1 VSANDIG
8 DTQPALETNT
18 LIRLASERT
27 SAPRLGLRWVFPTL
41 RETPLRPGL
50 CPVVVGRDG
59 DGEGQLDGS
68 ELSRRHA
75 ELRLDAGQLVI
86 RDLESRNGIFVNAQR
101 RAQAV
106 LRHHDIVRLG
116 GWVGVVV
123 ACGAPGEPVAPPPEA
138 AGGLHLGPTA
148 RQVALPARQLAATTI
163 SMVLEGPT
171 GTGKERFARA
181 IHDWSGRKGPLVAIN
196 CAAVPESLAEAEL
209 FGYREGAFT
218 GATRGSAGH
227 FRAANGGTL
236 FLDEVTD
243 MPWTIQA
250 KVLRALEQKEILPVG
265 ESQPIAVDVRILS
278 ATQTPLEAAVAA
290 KRLRPDFHAR
300 LDGFTLRIPP
310 LRERRDDIPSLF
322 LHLLARHGLPAVA
335 APSGSAV
342 SLSPRLVEALCAY
355 GWPLNVRELDFLA
368 QRLAA
373 LHAREPILRRS
384 HLPERIRGFS
394 PAPPAE
400 ATPEVS
406 AAGSPTREQLLAAL
420 ASSGGNL
427 ARAAEQLEISRQKA
441 YRILGNE
448 SPERLKTAR
457 RR

>member
-1 VSANDIG
+1 VSANN

-18 LIRLASERT
+18 LMRLAGADR
-27 SAPRLGLRWVFPTL
+27 AGVARLGLRWVFPIL
-41 RETPLRPGL
+41 RELPLRPDL
-50 CPVVVGRDG
+50 YPVIVGRDG
-59 DGEGQLDGS
+59 DGQGLLEGN

-75 ELRLDAGQLVI
+75 ELRFDGGQLVI

-106 LRHHDIVRLG
+106 LRLHDVVRLG

-123 ACGAPGEPVAPPPEA
+123 LDGGREAQSAGPEGAT
-138 AGGLHLGPTA
+138 GLHLGPTA
-148 RQVALPARQLAATTI
+148 RQVALPARQLAATNI
-163 SMVLEGPT
+163 SMVLEGET

-181 IHDWSGRKGPLVAIN
+181 IHEWSGRKGPLVAIN

-218 GATRGSAGH
+218 GAIRGSAGH
-227 FRAANGGTL
+227 FRAAHGGTL

-265 ESQPIAVDVRILS
+265 ESQPVPVDVRILA
-278 ATQTPLEAAVAA
+278 ATQTPLEAAVTA
-290 KRLRPDFHAR
+290 KRLRADFHAR
-300 LDGFTLRIPP
+300 LDGYTLRIPP

-322 LHLLARHGLPAVA
+322 THLLARHGLPAV
-335 APSGSAV
+335 SATSNGV
-342 SLSPRLVEALCAY
+342 GLSPRLVEALCAY

-373 LHAREPILRRS
+373 LQAREPVLRRS
-384 HLPERIRGFS
+384 HLPDRIRGF
-394 PAPPAE
+394 APPAPSE
-400 ATPEVS
+400 S
-406 AAGSPTREQLLAAL
+406 AAVECATGGGAPTREQLLAAL
-420 ASSGGNL
+420 TSSGGNL

-441 YRILGNE
+441 YRILGSD
-448 SPERLKTAR
+448 SPERLKDAR

>member
-1 VSANDIG
+1 MLAATKVSKVGMNNG

-18 LIRLASERT
+18 LMRLAGGDGAGT
-27 SAPRLGLRWVFPTL
+27 PRLGVRWVFPEL
-41 RETPLRPGL
+41 REAPLRPDCQPL
-50 CPVVVGRDG
+50 VIGRDG
-59 DGEGQLDGS
+59 DRGGQLEGS

-75 ELRLDAGQLVI
+75 ELRLEGGDLVL
-86 RDLESRNGIFVNAQR
+86 RDLESRNGIYVNAQR

-106 LRHHDIVRLG
+106 LKQHDVVRLG

-123 ACGAPGEPVAPPPEA
+123 LGAPPVEGAPVPEPA
-138 AGGLHLGPTA
+138 AGLHLGPTT
-148 RQVALPARQLAATTI
+148 RQVSLPARQLAGTGI
-163 SMVLEGPT
+163 SLVLEGET

-181 IHDWSGRKGPLVAIN
+181 LHEWSGRKGPFVAIN

-218 GATRGSAGH
+218 GAVRGSTGH
-227 FRAANGGTL
+227 FRAAHGGTL
-236 FLDEVTD
+236 FLDEVVD
-243 MPWTIQA
+243 MPWAIQA
-250 KVLRALEQKEILPVG
+250 KVLRALEQKEVLPVG
-265 ESQPIAVDVRILS
+265 ESQPVAVDVRILS
-278 ATQTPLEAAVAA
+278 ATQVPLESAVAS

-322 LHLLARHGLPAVA
+322 LHLLARHGLPRAT
-335 APSGSAV
+335 
-342 SLSPRLVEALCAY
+342 LSPRLVEAVCAY

-373 LHAREPILRRS
+373 LHAREPVLRRS
-384 HLPERIRGFS
+384 HLPERIRGFGADPS
-394 PAPPAE
+394 AAPPPVGPTGA
-400 ATPEVS
+400 
-406 AAGSPTREQLLAAL
+406 PTREQLLAAL

-441 YRILGNE
+441 YRILGTE